1 MTEDGRMPK
10 ILCIEDDL
18 DMIDYIKL
26 ILGKAGY
33 EVIGAD
39 GGVKGLEAMRQEQ
52 PDLVLLDLMMPGM
65 DGAEVLLRKGE
76 DEAIRDIPVIA
87 LTALNSPFDQVMW
100 LARTDLQDFIVKS
113 KLPRRELIARI
124 ERVLQLYPP
133 PSKEPPTGTV

>member
-1 MTEDGRMPK
+1 MPK

-52 PDLVLLDLMMPGM
+52 PDLVLRYSGHRPHGT
-65 DGAEVLLRKGE
+65 E
-76 DEAIRDIPVIA
+76 
-87 LTALNSPFDQVMW
+87 
-100 LARTDLQDFIVKS
+100 LAV
-113 KLPRRELIARI
+113 
-124 ERVLQLYPP
+124 
-133 PSKEPPTGTV
+133 